1 MTSFFG
7 ASPQQITNGSLHL
20 DKPWIWL
27 VLIAFVIAGLVYLSQ
42 RFFGLINS
50 PWTIA
55 TRTALLFLV
64 AFLLFRPSVDVT
76 TEQKTEGEVLVL
88 IDNSMSMSINDGGAL
103 RSEIVQKVFESDDTL
118 SENRIR
124 LVAVGDKAVEI
135 DSVADLKFDANRSD
149 LTDALHDVV
158 SGKLG
163 TQTSSVVVVSDGGDS
178 SAAQPDLVLRKL
190 KAAGIAV
197 NVVGVGSEKFS
208 NDIEIADLRIPS
220 RVIAGDT
227 VMSEV
232 TIKQRGYDNQTVAV
246 NVERDG
252 VLVTTADVNLE
263 SNPETSVTLPLRLGE
278 AGSQS
283 LTFSV
288 DPLESEILKRNNHVT
303 ASVLAGD
310 SPLDVMHFEGE
321 PRFEVK
327 FLRRALFDET
337 FIRLRSLVRTAENKY
352 YRVGVVDADELK
364 DGFPKS
370 TEDLFRYD
378 VLVIGSAN
386 SELLGEAQ
394 QRLVRDF
401 VSKRGGGLLLL
412 GSANS
417 FAEGGFQNTALA
429 DVMPVML
436 NDSGQAFRQL
446 VKVQPNPDD
455 ITNLIQL
462 PESRWEQLPELTVVN
477 PLRDAKPGA
486 SVVLQGQVSSE
497 EPYIVLATHRYGRG
511 RVAALAVR
519 NTWRWQMHA
528 DVGPDDMSH
537 ETLMRQIVR
546 WLGREVPDRAEITT
560 ARSKVATGEPVT
572 VALRAVN
579 ESWSPSQSAEA
590 IESHRLEVTTPSGNI
605 LTPDFSGSVVDAELA
620 QAIFDTP
627 EPGRYELRLLDEND
641 AAVAVN
647 QIEAFASGDEYFD
660 AEQNTRLLSAIANT
674 TGGQYLGAQQLG
686 QLPDAINRSQRTEL
700 RQQRVAL
707 WNTPFMICLL
717 LILAVV
723 DWLVR
728 RRWSFA

>member
-1 MTSFFG
+1 
-7 ASPQQITNGSLHL
+7 LHL
-20 DKPWIWL
+20 DKPWFWL
-27 VLIAFVIAGLVYLSQ
+27 VLIAIVIAAVVYLSQ
-42 RFFGLINS
+42 RFSNLPRS

-55 TRTALLFLV
+55 TRTALLCLI

-76 TEQKTEGEVLVL
+76 SEQKSEGEVLVL
-88 IDNSMSMSINDGGAL
+88 VDNSMSMNITDGDKA
-103 RSEIVQKVFESDDTL
+103 RSAVVQKLIDSDDTL
-118 SENRIR
+118 SNNRIR
-124 LVAVGDKAVEI
+124 LVAVGDSAVEI
-135 DSVADLKFDANRSD
+135 DSAAELTFDANRSD

-163 TQTSSVVVVSDGGDS
+163 TQTSSVVVISDGGDS
-178 SAAQPDLVLRKL
+178 SAAQPDTVLQKL

-197 NVVGVGSEKFS
+197 NVIGVGAERFS
-208 NDIEIADLRIPS
+208 NDIEVTNLRIPP

-227 VMSEV
+227 VMSEI
-232 TIKQRGYDNQTVAV
+232 TINQRGYNNRTVTV

-252 VLVTTADVNLE
+252 VLVTSADVNLE
-263 SNPETSVTLPLRLGE
+263 SNAETGLTLPLRLTE

-283 LTFSV
+283 LTFSI
-288 DPLESEILKRNNHVT
+288 DPLEGETLKRNNHVT

-370 TEDLFRYD
+370 TKDLFRYD

-401 VSKRGGGLLLL
+401 VAKRGGGLLLL

-417 FAEGGFQNTALA
+417 FAEGGFRDTALA

-446 VKVQPNPDD
+446 VKVQPNPNDV
-455 ITNLIQL
+455 TNLIRL
-462 PESRWEQLPELTVVN
+462 PESKWAQLPELTVVN

-486 SVVLQGQVSSE
+486 SVVLQGQVNSE

-546 WLGREVPDRAEITT
+546 WLGREVPDRAEMTT
-560 ARSKVATGEPVT
+560 GRSKVATGEPVT
-572 VALRAVN
+572 VALRAVD
-579 ESWSPSQSAEA
+579 ESWGPSRSADA
-590 IESHRLEVTTPSGNI
+590 IASHRLEVTTPSGDI
-605 LTPDFSGSVVDAELA
+605 LTPNFSSAAVDAHLA
-620 QAIFDTP
+620 QAVFDTP
-627 EPGRYELRLLDEND
+627 EAGRYELRLLDD
-641 AAVAVN
+641 GDTAVATGHV
-647 QIEAFASGDEYFD
+647 EAFATGDEFFN
-660 AEQNTRLLSAIANT
+660 AEQNTKFLSAIADT
-674 TGGQYLGAQQLG
+674 TGGQYLGAQQIG
-686 QLPDAINRSQRTEL
+686 QLPEAISRSQRTEL

-707 WNTPFMICLL
+707 WNTPFMICLVL
-717 LILAVV
+717 VLAIV

-728 RRWSFA
+728 RRRGFA